1 MTNYDDFARYYDADF
16 QGYTDDVPLYRQ
28 MAQRTGG
35 PLIELMCG
43 TGRVL
48 VPLAED
54 GYHITGVD
62 ISPSMLEIARARL
75 EQHNLLSSVSLITGD
90 VRSVKLPAQTFAL
103 AFVAI
108 NSFMHLERVSDQLAA
123 LETIRQTLTPDG
135 LLIIDLFNPNPSE
148 IINED
153 NRLILE
159 RHYPLDGRHV
169 YKTVAVDSDI
179 ATQTSHVT
187 CFYDETNLT
196 GPMSRRV
203 MHFTLRWL
211 YRYELEHLLA
221 RAGFMLKSLYG
232 SYDLERYTSTSE
244 RLIAL
249 AALR

>member
-16 QGYTDDVPLYRQ
+16 RDYTDDLPLYRQ
-28 MAQRTGG
+28 MAQRTGD
-35 PLIELMCG
+35 PLLELMCG
-43 TGRVL
+43 TGRIL
-48 VPLAED
+48 VPLAQE

-62 ISPSMLEIARARL
+62 ISASMLEIARTRL
-75 EQHNLLSSVSLITGD
+75 AEQNIASRASLITGD
-90 VRSVKLPAQTFAL
+90 VRTVELPAATFAL

-108 NSFMHLERVSDQLAA
+108 NSFMHLERVSDQLDA
-123 LETIRQTLTPDG
+123 LATIRHALTPDG
-135 LLIIDLFNPNPSE
+135 LLIIDLFNPNPAE

-153 NRLILE
+153 SRLVLE
-159 RHYPLDGRHV
+159 RHYPLDGKHV

-179 ATQTSHVT
+179 ATQTSYVT
-187 CFYDETNLT
+187 YFYDETDAT

-203 MHFTLRWL
+203 MHFRLRWL

-232 SYDLERYTSTSE
+232 SYDLEPYTSTSE
-244 RLIAL
+244 RLIAV